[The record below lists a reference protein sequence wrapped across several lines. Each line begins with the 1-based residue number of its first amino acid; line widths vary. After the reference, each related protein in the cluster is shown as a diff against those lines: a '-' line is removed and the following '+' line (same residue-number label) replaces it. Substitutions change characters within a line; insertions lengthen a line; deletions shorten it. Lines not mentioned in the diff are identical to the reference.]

1 MGPAARRLPGWLHQV
16 RDTEHRW
23 DADSPIMTAVIV
35 GLALALVLVAGAFSA
50 LGMYVEHNS

>member
-1 MGPAARRLPGWLHQV
+1 
-16 RDTEHRW
+16 
-23 DADSPIMTAVIV
+23 MTAVIV